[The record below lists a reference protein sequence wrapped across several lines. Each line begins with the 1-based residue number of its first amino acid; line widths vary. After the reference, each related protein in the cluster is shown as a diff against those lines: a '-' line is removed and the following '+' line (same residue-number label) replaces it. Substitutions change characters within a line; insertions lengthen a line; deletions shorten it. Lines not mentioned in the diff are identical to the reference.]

1 MGKKITL
8 AMANKL
14 KIKTTTK
21 RNMELYKTYVKTGD
35 WTKEKFKKVT
45 GKTYK

>member
-1 MGKKITL
+1 MNL
-8 AMANKL
+8 DKL

-45 GKTYK
+45 GKDYK

>member
-1 MGKKITL
+1 MNL
-8 AMANKL
+8 DKL

-21 RNMELYKTYVKTGD
+21 RNMELYKTYVKSGD

-45 GKTYK
+45 GKDYK